1 MMPEPHVE
9 ERPVPP
15 SDSESSFVLIGRA
28 RSGDPLALDALCD
41 RYLPRLRRWA
51 HGRLPSWA
59 RGALD
64 TQDLVQDTLLQ
75 VLRRVESFEPRHDGA
90 FQAYLRQALV
100 NRLRDEVRR
109 AQRRPAAEALD
120 LENASPDPS
129 PLEMAIGQ
137 EALERYEAALARL
150 RPEDR
155 EAIIIR
161 VELGCPYAEVA
172 AALGKPSA
180 AAAHMA
186 VSRALIRLAEE
197 MSRVSP
203 RA

>member
-1 MMPEPHVE
+1 MQTEPQVQ
-9 ERPVPP
+9 PVPP

-28 RSGDPLALDALCD
+28 QQGDSLALEALCD

-59 RGALD
+59 RDALD
-64 TQDLVQDTLLQ
+64 TQDLVQDTLVQ
-75 VLRRVESFEPRHDGA
+75 VLRRVETFEPRHDGA

-100 NRLRDEVRR
+100 NRLRDEIRR
-109 AQRRPAAEALD
+109 ATRRPPAECLD
-120 LENASPDPS
+120 TDNISADPS
-129 PLEMAIGQ
+129 PLEVAIGQ

-186 VSRALIRLAEE
+186 VSRALVRLADE
-197 MSRVSP
+197 MSRSKQAT

>member
-1 MMPEPHVE
+1 
-9 ERPVPP
+9 
-15 SDSESSFVLIGRA
+15 
-28 RSGDPLALDALCD
+28 
-41 RYLPRLRRWA
+41 
-51 HGRLPSWA
+51 
-59 RGALD
+59 
-64 TQDLVQDTLLQ
+64 
-75 VLRRVESFEPRHDGA
+75 
-90 FQAYLRQALV
+90 
-100 NRLRDEVRR
+100 
-109 AQRRPAAEALD
+109 
-120 LENASPDPS
+120 
-129 PLEMAIGQ
+129 MAIGQ

>member
-1 MMPEPHVE
+1 MHTELLVLEPA
-9 ERPVPP
+9 VPP
-15 SDSESSFVLIGRA
+15 FDSESSFVLIGRA
-28 RSGDPLALDALCD
+28 RQGDALALDALCH

-51 HGRLPSWA
+51 HGRLPRWA
-59 RGALD
+59 RDAVD
-64 TQDLVQDTLLQ
+64 TQDLVQDTLVQ
-75 VLRRVESFEPRHDGA
+75 VLRRVDSFEPRHDGA

-100 NRLRDEVRR
+100 NRLRDEIRR
-109 AQRRPAAEALD
+109 AARRPAIEDLD
-120 LENASPDPS
+120 PDNASPDPS

-137 EALERYEAALARL
+137 EALQRYEAALARL

-161 VELGCPYAEVA
+161 VELGCPYADVA

-186 VSRALIRLAEE
+186 VSRALVRLANE
-197 MSRVSP
+197 MSRTLP
-203 RA
+203 A